1 MPSHSG
7 HSFNQSP
14 FFSVPLSI
22 STSKK
27 LNRTAKAQSQRVR
40 TTFQSKTKSERQTN
54 ATIKAETRTIRDAM
68 PDIPF
73 NIELNQSPPSFQLI
87 FPDS

>member
-1 MPSHSG
+1 MKP
-7 HSFNQSP
+7 
-14 FFSVPLSI
+14 
-22 STSKK
+22 SKK

-40 TTFQSKTKSERQTN
+40 TTFQSKTKSDRQTN

-73 NIELNQSPPSFQLI
+73 NIELNQSPRLFII
-87 FPDS
+87 FSHDSGRFLKTT